1 MKAAFIDAPGPPES
15 LQYGDLPTPE
25 PKAGEVLVRI
35 AASSV
40 NPIDTYIRSGMVA
53 ANLPKPFIPGC
64 DLAGTVVALG
74 SGTSRFKVGERVW
87 GSNQGLAGRQGTLAE
102 FAAVDEKWLYAT
114 PANVADADA
123 AAIALVG
130 ITALLGL
137 FDRTNLA
144 AGETLFV
151 NGGTGGVGSAVVQ
164 MAKAVGARVIAT
176 VGSAEKAETAK
187 ALGADVAIN
196 YKTDDLLAAVK
207 VATAGKGIDVW
218 FETQPPVDFDKTV
231 ELMAPRGRIVVMAG
245 RAARPVLPNGPFY
258 VKGLAMF
265 GFAMFNASPDQQR
278 TCATRINEWLATG
291 KLRASIGRTFPLPQ
305 ASEAHRLQ
313 EENTLKKS
321 GTLSGKIVVVP
332 G

>member
-74 SGTSRFKVGERVW
+74 SGTGRFKVGDRVW

-102 FAAVDEKWLYAT
+102 YAAVHEQWLYAT
-114 PANVADADA
+114 PASIADSDA

-130 ITALLGL
+130 ITAHLGL

-164 MAKAVGARVIAT
+164 MARAVGARVIAT

-187 ALGADVAIN
+187 AFGADVVVN
-196 YKTDDLLAAVK
+196 YKTDDILAVVKDATGGKGVDVVYDCVGGAYAEPAIRTMNWNGRYLVIGFAAGDIPKIPLNLLLLKSCSLVGVFWGASMQKEAAINAANMRQIVTWVAEGKLKPHVHKVFPLAETANAIRELDNRASTGKVVIK
-207 VATAGKGIDVW
+207 VA
-218 FETQPPVDFDKTV
+218 
-231 ELMAPRGRIVVMAG
+231 
-245 RAARPVLPNGPFY
+245 
-258 VKGLAMF
+258 
-265 GFAMFNASPDQQR
+265 
-278 TCATRINEWLATG
+278 
-291 KLRASIGRTFPLPQ
+291 
-305 ASEAHRLQ
+305 
-313 EENTLKKS
+313 
-321 GTLSGKIVVVP
+321 
-332 G
+332 